1 MFTDLLETFNKNKK
15 IQPNSEENLKNIYN
29 ESSELMKEKMFLRNQ
44 EDLNKQLEGLPE
56 DTKQKIQSS
65 INVEQLKSKLK
76 NNADDTLYSVFVVFA
91 SQYILFTERINELNS
106 KVSELQNKVLELES
120 KLNNNT

>member
-56 DTKQKIQSS
+56 ETKQKIKSS
-65 INVEQLKSKLK
+65 INPEQLKSKLK
-76 NNADDTLYSVFVVFA
+76 NNAEDTLYSIFVVFA
-91 SQYILFTERINELNS
+91 SQYILFTERINGLNS